1 MTQAPANIPLRV
13 RYRAGL
19 GLMVSLLMTVTV
31 TAIGYATYVNT
42 RKEVIRLTQRRVQEL
57 LNGLD
62 AQVQSHLRQA
72 VTAVQL
78 SNMLIRSSVIR
89 GDSDALAR
97 HFTQILR
104 TNPSFSWASYGDEL
118 GNFSGAYR
126 DTDGDLHVSQTT
138 TSSGGTSEDYIV
150 EENDQWKLRL
160 KETNYGYDPRQ
171 QGFYNA
177 AKQSKKLIWIGPFI
191 LYDEGVPG
199 ITCAEAHQGPNGQ
212 VRGVFSIDFDLN
224 FLSQFVRQLRFGDNG
239 RVFIFM
245 TGKTPQDR
253 DIVAYPGLKRIEAT
267 GQGAKGKLV
276 TVADIADPAL
286 RAFTDEVAARLA
298 AAGKTATQEQFS
310 FQQGG
315 VDFLGGYRTLEIENG
330 PRWLLGAV
338 APQSD
343 FLGVLAQNR
352 NVTLLIMSVALA
364 AGLMV
369 ALMLARRISGPLTS
383 LAREMEEIGTF
394 QLPNRQRMKTI
405 FREVAAMDEAL
416 LNMKGSLRSFANYVP
431 RDLVRAMLASGQ
443 EATLQGQTRQMTI
456 YFSDIVGMTTIAE
469 GMNPDQLVQHLSR
482 YFDEMTQLIESHGG
496 TVDKFI
502 GDAIMA
508 FWGAPI
514 ATSDHAA
521 RACETAVW
529 SQRKLAELRAAPE
542 TPWLAQ
548 IRARIGVASGD
559 VLVGNVGSHDRFNYT
574 VMGDIVNLASRLESL
589 NKHYGTSILISDP
602 AYQAAKETVIAR
614 PIDLVQVLGKSNPV
628 EVWEPLCL
636 ASDDDP
642 AAREVAELFRDGL
655 AAYVAR
661 DFQRAESCYH
671 DALRLRP
678 HDPPAL
684 LLQQRCRQ
692 FQSAPPPEHW
702 DGVYVATEK

>member
-1 MTQAPANIPLRV
+1 MTPANTPLRV

-19 GLMVSLLMTVTV
+19 GLMVSVLMTVTV
-31 TAIGYATYVNT
+31 TAIGWATYVNT
-42 RKEVIRLTQRRVQEL
+42 RKEVIRLTQRRVSEL

-62 AQVQSHLRQA
+62 AQVQSHLLQA

-78 SNMLIRSSVIR
+78 SNMLIRNSVVR

-97 HFTQILR
+97 HFTQIMR
-104 TNPSFSWASYGDEL
+104 TNPSFSWASYGDEQ

-138 TSSGGTSEDYIV
+138 TEHGGTSEDYIV
-150 EENDQWKLRL
+150 EQNDKWTLRL

-177 AKQSKKLIWIGPFI
+177 AKQSRKLIWIGPFI

-199 ITCAEAHQGPNGQ
+199 ITCAEAHVGPDGQ

-239 RVFIFM
+239 KVFIFM
-245 TGKTPQDR
+245 TGKSPQDR

-267 GQGAKGKLV
+267 GQGTKGKLV
-276 TVADIADPAL
+276 TVSDIADPAL
-286 RAFTDEVAARLA
+286 RAFTDEVTARLA
-298 AAGKTATQEQFS
+298 SGKTASEEQFS
-310 FQQGG
+310 FEQGG
-315 VDFLGGYRTLEIENG
+315 IEYLGGYRSLEIENG
-330 PRWLLGAV
+330 PKWLLGAV

-364 AGLMV
+364 AGLIV
-369 ALMLARRISGPLTS
+369 TFVLARRISVPLNF
-383 LAREMEEIGTF
+383 LAGEMEEIGTF
-394 QLPNRQRMKTI
+394 QLPHRDRMKTI
-405 FREVAAMDEAL
+405 FREVASMDEAL
-416 LNMKGSLRSFANYVP
+416 LGMKGSLRSFANYVP

-443 EATLQGQTRQMTI
+443 EATLQGQTREMTI

-482 YFDEMTQLIESHGG
+482 YFDEMTRLIESHGG

-508 FWGAPI
+508 FWGAPVVS
-514 ATSDHAA
+514 TDHAA
-521 RACETAVW
+521 RACEAAVL
-529 SQRKLAELRAAPE
+529 SQRKLAELRAAPD
-542 TPWLAQ
+542 TPWLSQ
-548 IRARIGVASGD
+548 IRARVGVATGD

-574 VMGDIVNLASRLESL
+574 VMGDTVNLASRLESL
-589 NKHYGTSILISDP
+589 NKHYGTAILVSDP
-602 AYQAAKETVIAR
+602 AYQAAKEAVIAR
-614 PIDLVQVLGKSNPV
+614 PIDLVQVLGKSHPV

-636 ASDDDP
+636 VSDDDP
-642 AAREVAELFRDGL
+642 AARELAGIFRDGL
-655 AAYVAR
+655 AAYAAR
-661 DFQRAESCYH
+661 DFPRAESCYH
-671 DALRLRP
+671 NALRLRP

-692 FQSAPPPEHW
+692 FQNAPPPEHW